1 MFKKIGSLTVL
12 LTVIGL
18 ILVVFALITNMWKL
32 SLVVLLVALG
42 IKLPVKFWSSG
53 WKSVKKV
60 FTSAEV
66 VEEKSKPG
74 EDKEKKKT
82 VLIIKKKGF
91 WSKFKDDLSTVFI
104 WVFTRSLV
112 VGCFAA
118 FIFFVA
124 PKIYAL
130 AHPNEHKKGTY
141 TKGNIVTD
149 VQGNSWQEYKLD
161 IDKEWSSFEFTE
173 GPPSNMWAGKDSI
186 FVLFRGSDEVMV
198 GYTGEMQC
206 EKKKP
211 RRIPSYSNYFDIRLP
226 EASKFEHDQVL
237 FWLRVN

>member
-1 MFKKIGSLTVL
+1 METIIHFFGNVFHWIWMHFWIVLVLVIICLIVRFAFIMIRKK
-12 LTVIGL
+12 
-18 ILVVFALITNMWKL
+18 NPKKEQ
-32 SLVVLLVALG
+32 G
-42 IKLPVKFWSSG
+42 IEPVREKEKTEEESS
-53 WKSVKKV
+53 
-60 FTSAEV
+60 
-66 VEEKSKPG
+66 
-74 EDKEKKKT
+74 KKKT
-82 VLIIKKKGF
+82 VLTIKKKGF
-91 WSKFKDDLSTVFI
+91 WSKLKDDLSTLFI